1 MALLVVRPQAWNP
14 ALTAARLSPPLTA
27 AGLKLVVVV
36 PFPNRP
42 SGLYPQQ
49 YTTLAVVTP
58 QEKPAP
64 ALTDPKLRPPLTATG
79 VVAGRVPGP
88 GPSCPLSLYPQQ
100 SAALDVVTPQVSP
113 PALTEV
119 NTSVV
124 PEPATSTG
132 VELLTVV
139 PFPNCP
145 PWLSPQQYTAL
156 PVRPQVNLSPAA

>member
-1 MALLVVRPQAWNP
+1 MALLVVRPQAWTP

-79 VVAGRVPGP
+79 VVAGREPVPVP
-88 GPSCPLSLYPQQ
+88 RCPLSWYPQQ
-100 SAALDVVTPQVSP
+100 YAALDVGP
-113 PALTEV
+113 PRGRA
-119 NTSVV
+119 
-124 PEPATSTG
+124 
-132 VELLTVV
+132 
-139 PFPNCP
+139 P
-145 PWLSPQQYTAL
+145 PLAWGS
-156 PVRPQVNLSPAA
+156 